1 MATYFKPASEKEQKI
16 VDSIRTQ
23 LNGVKLAED
32 DTSFLINDAL
42 ILRYLRHKDGKEE
55 KALKSILECVEWRKT
70 TKPYLIT
77 FDSVKEWA
85 GEGANYC
92 AGFTKIGIPII
103 QLRLVSSRI
112 SSPLTASRNGLGRER
127 TIAQASLRSGFPSS
141 NSALV
146 SKDVVNVTMRVN
158 YVIWALE
165 ELMRR
170 GYYESVFIGDF
181 SAFEKSPTDD
191 EKKVREGIDD
201 VRSRYYP
208 LFETQTYFVSMPLF
222 LRAIFAVMQAF
233 MSGAQKEVMHTGLK
247 PKHLLE
253 WIDASQLPERLG
265 GTLPV
270 LKKTEGGAEVVDVLA
285 MFPAQRKA

>member
-1 MATYFKPASEKEQKI
+1 MASYFKPASEKEQKI
-16 VDSIRTQ
+16 VDSLRKHLECVQ
-23 LNGVKLAED
+23 LADD
-32 DTSFLINDAL
+32 DTAFLLNDAL
-42 ILRYLRHKDGKEE
+42 ILRFLRHKDGKEE
-55 KALKSILECVEWRKT
+55 KALKAILECVEWRKT

-92 AGFTKIGIPII
+92 SGYTKIGVPII
-103 QLRLVSSRI
+103 QLRLVS
-112 SSPLTASRNGLGRER
+112 
-127 TIAQASLRSGFPSS
+127 
-141 NSALV
+141 
-146 SKDVVNVTMRVN
+146 KDVVNVDMRVN
-158 YVIWALE
+158 YVIWGME

-181 SAFEKSPTDD
+181 SAFEKAPTDD
-191 EKKVREGIDD
+191 EKKVRERIDE
-201 VRSRYYP
+201 VRSKYYP

-265 GTLPV
+265 GTLPL
-270 LKKTEGGAEVVDVLA
+270 LKKSDGGGEVVDVLA